1 MNLNLRPKEECKFD
15 EISLGEIMLRLDP
28 GEGRIRTARSF
39 RAWEG
44 GGEYNVARGLSRCF
58 GMKTA
63 VVTAFADN
71 EIGRLIEDFIF
82 QGGVDTSLIKWV
94 KYDGIGRTVRNGL
107 NFVERGFGIRGA
119 VSTSDRGNTAISQVK
134 AGDIDWDYIFG
145 TLGVRWLHTGG
156 IYAALSENSAEVV
169 IEAVKAAKKY
179 GTVVSYDLNYRP
191 SLWNDIGGIEKA
203 RQVNKELAKYV
214 DVMIGN
220 EEDFTACLG
229 FEIEGNDASL
239 KQLSTDGYIKMLGE
253 ACKKYPNFKV
263 IATTLRTVKTATVN
277 GWKAL
282 CYADGQVY
290 NSLEFENLEI
300 LDRVGGGDSFASGL
314 IYALMTFEDAQKAVN
329 YGVVHGALAMTTPGD
344 TSMASLKEVEAKVN
358 GASARVQR

>member
-1 MNLNLRPKEECKFD
+1 MELNLKSKEECTFD

-28 GEGRIRTARSF
+28 GEGRIRTARTF

-58 GMKTA
+58 GLKTA

-71 EIGRLIEDFIF
+71 EVGRLIEDFIL

-119 VSTSDRGNTAISQVK
+119 VSTSDRGNTAISRVK

-169 IEAVKAAKKY
+169 VEAVKAAKKY

-203 RQVNKELAKYV
+203 RQVNRELAKYV

-239 KQLSTDGYIKMLGE
+239 KELNTDGYVKMLGE
-253 ACKKYPNFKV
+253 ACRKYPNFKV

-282 CYADGQVY
+282 CYADGKVY

-314 IYALMTFEDAQKAVN
+314 IYGLMTYGDAQKAVN

>member
-1 MNLNLRPKEECKFD
+1 MDLKLKDKEKCMYD

-28 GEGRIRTARSF
+28 GEGRIRTSRNF

-71 EIGRLIEDFIF
+71 EIGRLVEDLIL

-94 KYDGIGRTVRNGL
+94 DYDGIGRRVRNGL

-119 VSTSDRGNTAISQVK
+119 VSTSDRGNTAISQIK
-134 AGDIDWDYIFG
+134 PGDIDWDYIFG
-145 TLGVRWLHTGG
+145 TLGVRWFHTGG
-156 IYAALSENSAEVV
+156 IYAALSENSAKVV

-179 GTVVSYDLNYRP
+179 GTVVSYDLNYRA
-191 SLWNDIGGIEKA
+191 SLWKDIGGIEKA
-203 RQVNKELAKYV
+203 REVNEELAPYV

-229 FEIEGNDASL
+229 FEIEGNDKDL
-239 KQLSTDGYIKMLGE
+239 KELNTSGYVKMLGQ
-253 ACKKYPNFKV
+253 ACRKYPNFKV

-282 CYADGQVY
+282 CYADGKVY
-290 NSLEFENLEI
+290 NSLEYENLEI
-300 LDRVGGGDSFASGL
+300 MDRVGGGDSFASGL
-314 IYALMTFEDAQKAVN
+314 IYGLMKYGDAQTAVN

-344 TSMASLKEVEAKVN
+344 TSMATLKEVEAKVN